1 MPKSQFH
8 RAILSYMSS
17 NYLSKDEEKK
27 LRTVFRYIDY
37 NDKSYLTKGKI
48 KKALKEFGKDFT
60 EEDIE
65 NIVKALDANKNGA
78 IEYHEFIQGVCDK
91 ISLFNDFNL
100 KNIFNIIDRGN
111 KGYITSEDIKNFV
124 FPNKT
129 FKEEAISAYL
139 NQFGMKIHDKI
150 FFDDFKDIIQNN
162 CSLEEKKSMYKNSID
177 IQINKDEQIFCFDDS
192 IQYTEKNNSSDLSD

>member
-37 NDKSYLTKGKI
+37 DDKSYLTKAKI
-48 KKALKEFGKDFT
+48 EKALKEFGKEYT
-60 EEDIE
+60 EEDLQ
-65 NIVKALDANKNGA
+65 NILKVLDVDKNGA

-91 ISLFNDFNL
+91 SSLFNNFNL
-100 KNIFNIIDRGN
+100 KNVFSIIDNDN
-111 KGYITSEDIKNFV
+111 KGYITSEDIKIFV
-124 FPNKT
+124 FPTKT
-129 FKEEAISAYL
+129 LNEEAMVAYL
-139 NQFGMKIHDKI
+139 NQFGMNINDKI

-162 CSLEEKKSMYKNSID
+162 CSLEEKYSNENK
-177 IQINKDEQIFCFDDS
+177 INNEEQIFRFDDS
-192 IQYTEKNNSSDLSD
+192 IHYSEENNSSELSD